1 MSTPKHNEM
10 SAILGL
16 KSKHDVKIDA
26 MNKQIFIL
34 NGKSKKVSK
43 KDDLGIGSWGKIDFL
58 VNYQGYRKSMVSEF

>member
-1 MSTPKHNEM
+1 MSKYNEM

-58 VNYQGYRKSMVSEF
+58 INHCSYRKSMVAEF